1 MISSVFIQLMRQ
13 QVDHIIQLIV
23 QWAIEQQAISAAALV
38 GSWARGTA
46 HAKSDVDLMFL
57 SKQPLLFRKNTDWV
71 NEIKWGKHWVRS
83 WKDKDYGAV
92 WSRHVQLDSQP
103 LNCVE
108 IEFSFGH
115 KTWASIDPIDPGTKE
130 VVSDGCQILYDPEG
144 SLSELVRS
152 VSE

>member
-1 MISSVFIQLMRQ
+1 MQLMSQ

-23 QWAIEQQAISAAALV
+23 QWAIEQEAISAAALV
-38 GSWARGTA
+38 GSWARSTA
-46 HAKSDVDLMFL
+46 HAESDVDLMFL

-71 NEIKWGKHWVRS
+71 NDIKWGKHWVKS

-92 WSRHVQLDSQP
+92 WSRHVQLDSQL

-115 KTWASIDPIDPGTKE
+115 KTWASITSIDPGTKK
-130 VVSDGCQILYDPEG
+130 VVNDGCRILYDPEEI
-144 SLSELVRS
+144 LTVLVKS
-152 VSE
+152 VAE